1 MAVDLL
7 RARHQ
12 RGRYSAQTLRQSKR
26 RQSSNLGPSG
36 SSSRRWFGRRQ
47 FQPHLTLQFDSA
59 RLVNETTSKSL
70 TPHGGA
76 ASRVGRTQG

>member
-26 RQSSNLGPSG
+26 RQGSNLGPSG
-36 SSSRRWFGRRQ
+36 SWPEGGSVGDSSNRISRC
-47 FQPHLTLQFDSA
+47 
-59 RLVNETTSKSL
+59 SL
-70 TPHGGA
+70 TV
-76 ASRVGRTQG
+76 RVW